1 MKKIP
6 DYEHHVPGAEHL
18 PTPPLQAPLLE
29 AQALGKTVTGP
40 DGQLTLL
47 DNVNFTLSPGQSV
60 AITGPSGSGKS
71 TLLGLLAGLD
81 IPTSGQVLLEGKP
94 FSQLDEDGRAVRRG
108 QLCAFVF
115 QHFHLVNDLNA
126 LENVMLP
133 LELKGVANPEGEA
146 RRWLQRVDLV
156 HRLKHFPAT
165 LSGGEQQRVALARA
179 FAVQPRLL
187 FADEPT
193 GSLDRANGG
202 RIGEL
207 LFDLNRESGTAL
219 VLVTHDVQLA
229 GRCQRRLQLEEGRLF
244 EHLEDA
250 DGMPLPAG
258 SHGSS
263 DHGSSDH
270 ASSDSGPAHQ
280 DSAPKRS
287 AP

>member
-6 DYEHHVPGAEHL
+6 DYEHHLPGSEHL

-29 AQALGKTVTGP
+29 AQSLGKTVTGP

-47 DNVNFTLSPGQSV
+47 DNVNFTLSSGQSV

-146 RRWLQRVDLV
+146 RRWLQRVDLE

-229 GRCQRRLQLEEGRLF
+229 GRCQRRLQLEEGHLF

-263 DHGSSDH
+263 DPGSPDPG
-270 ASSDSGPAHQ
+270 ATHQ

>member
-6 DYEHHVPGAEHL
+6 DDEHHVPSTQHL
-18 PTPPLQAPLLE
+18 QAQLSQEPLLQAPLLQ
-29 AQALGKTVTGP
+29 AQSLGKTVTGP
-40 DGQLTLL
+40 DGELILL
-47 DNVNFTLSPGQSV
+47 KNVNFTLSPGQSV

-81 IPTSGQVLLEGKP
+81 LPTSGQVLLEGKP
-94 FSQLDEDGRAVRRG
+94 FSQLNEDGRAVRRG

-133 LELKGVANPEGEA
+133 LELKGVANPERDA
-146 RRWLQRVDLV
+146 RRWLQRVDLE

-193 GSLDRANGG
+193 GSLDHANGK
-202 RIGEL
+202 RVSEL
-207 LFDLNRESGTAL
+207 LFDLNRETGTTL
-219 VLVTHDVQLA
+219 VLVSHDEQLA
-229 GRCQRRLQLEEGRLF
+229 ARCQRRLRLEEGQLF
-244 EHLEDA
+244 EDPMSPDTTA
-250 DGMPLPAG
+250 ARPTSDG
-258 SHGSS
+258 
-263 DHGSSDH
+263 
-270 ASSDSGPAHQ
+270 Q
-280 DSAPKRS
+280 TE
-287 AP
+287 

>member
-18 PTPPLQAPLLE
+18 PTPPLPAPLLE

-146 RRWLQRVDLV
+146 RRWLQRVDLE